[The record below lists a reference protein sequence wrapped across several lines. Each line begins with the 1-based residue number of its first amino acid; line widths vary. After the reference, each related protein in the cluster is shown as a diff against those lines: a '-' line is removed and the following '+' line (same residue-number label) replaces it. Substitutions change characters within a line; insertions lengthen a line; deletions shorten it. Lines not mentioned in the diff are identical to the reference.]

1 MVWLPQLPKKQRA
14 CGHLHYATDVSRHQN
29 RLHSRL
35 CPARAVWAHM
45 QTTLLCGLSHRG
57 GPDQLS
63 RSSLGEI
70 SNVVS
75 RMTFRDI
82 WSSSHSIS
90 RQKSL
95 EQGSASLATLSLS
108 DLLALTHWS
117 IDKIMPHM
125 NFQTV
130 FDDRCNF
137 KGLTVPSSVVFKGT
151 HFFLRLHLHLYFLK
165 LNKWDLLFLEK
176 RRNVT
181 LYFITPFKGNQVP
194 PVCRNQLQH
203 RPAQANVCVL
213 LFQRVMWC

>member
-1 MVWLPQLPKKQRA
+1 MPRMSADIGIGYTPVCAQRGQ
-14 CGHLHYATDVSRHQN
+14 CGHICRQHCSVVCHT
-29 RLHSRL
+29 
-35 CPARAVWAHM
+35 
-45 QTTLLCGLSHRG
+45 GE
-57 GPDQLS
+57 DQINC
-63 RSSLGEI
+63 SLREI

-90 RQKSL
+90 QQKSL
-95 EQGSASLATLSLS
+95 EQGSALLATLSLS
-108 DLLALTHWS
+108 DLLVLTHWS

-125 NFQTV
+125 NFQTI
-130 FDDRCNF
+130 FYDRCNF
-137 KGLTVPSSVVFKGT
+137 KGLTVPSSVVFKGI

-165 LNKWDLLFLEK
+165 LNKWDLLFWEK

-213 LFQRVMWC
+213 LFQRVTWCQKSWFLSSVNSTLT